1 MSSRPNMAPLD
12 RRETAKRVEESLDA
26 IGILAEVLLSNGGF
40 KGGDDDTDSP
50 AQISDRGESGI
61 QSAINIIARMAHR
74 DFCLLAT
81 DLGIPA

>member
-1 MSSRPNMAPLD
+1 MSTKAKTSTINHLLS
-12 RRETAKRVEESLDA
+12 AKRVEESLDA
-26 IGILAEVLLSNGGF
+26 IGILAEVLLNNGGY
-40 KGGDDDTDSP
+40 KGDQDSVDVP

-74 DFCLLAT
+74 EFCALAN

>member
-1 MSSRPNMAPLD
+1 MSTNVKANQLNHKLI
-12 RRETAKRVEESLDA
+12 AKRVEESLDA
-26 IGILAEVLLSNGGF
+26 IGILAEVLLNNGGY
-40 KGGDDDTDSP
+40 KGDPDSGDIP

-74 DFCLLAT
+74 DFCALAT

>member
-1 MSSRPNMAPLD
+1 MSAKAKASTINQLLA
-12 RRETAKRVEESLDA
+12 AKRVEESLDA
-26 IGILAEVLLSNGGF
+26 IGILAEVLLSNGGY
-40 KGGDDDTDSP
+40 KGCPDSVDVP

-74 DFCLLAT
+74 DFCALAT